1 MIDPNCRNRVHHLHK
16 GDSKGQMSRRKAV
29 PSTSEASTK
38 ASGRHVE
45 RRIDIRTVAASA
57 KVSVAT
63 VSRVINNIANVDP
76 VLSKRVWE
84 AISRLGY
91 IPNNQARA
99 LVSGRSRLLG
109 VIISDITNPFF
120 PELIQGFEEEAVAA
134 GYETLIGSTGYDLRR
149 MEVCVQR
156 MLERKVDGVAVMTF
170 GIEEP
175 LLERFALK
183 KIPMVFIDVA
193 PDKKGFSAIH
203 IDYDHGIHEA
213 VQHLAVLGHRR
224 IGFIAGPAGLHSAQ
238 AREQAF
244 RSAAASIGLDL
255 PKEYVY
261 IGDYTMEGGSRAAE
275 HILKLAQPPTA
286 IVCSNDMTAIGAMHA
301 ASRLGMKIPAD
312 LSLIGF
318 DDIGIARYML
328 PPLTT
333 VRMSGREI
341 ATSAVKT
348 LVASMKEGSEKTADE
363 TVITRLVVRQSTSI
377 PKGSLAGL
385 PKRRP
390 ARTKE

>member
-1 MIDPNCRNRVHHLHK
+1 
-16 GDSKGQMSRRKAV
+16 MSRRKAG
-29 PSTSEASTK
+29 PSANKESTK
-38 ASGRHVE
+38 SASRHVE

-76 VLSKRVWE
+76 ALSKRVWE
-84 AISRLGY
+84 AISKLGY

-149 MEVCVQR
+149 MEACVQR

-193 PDKKGFSAIH
+193 PEKKGFSAIH

-213 VQHLAVLGHRR
+213 VQHLAVLGHRS
-224 IGFIAGPAGLHSAQ
+224 IGFIAGPTGLHSAQ

-244 RSAAASIGLDL
+244 RSAVTSIGLDL
-255 PKEYVY
+255 PDEYVY
-261 IGDYTMEGGSRAAE
+261 VGDYTMEGGSKGAE
-275 HILKLAQPPTA
+275 HLLKLPGPPTA

-301 ASRLGMKIPAD
+301 VSRLGMKIPGD
-312 LSLIGF
+312 VSLIGF
-318 DDIGIARYML
+318 DDIGIARYVL

-341 ATSAVKT
+341 ATNAVRT
-348 LVASMKEGSEKTADE
+348 LIASLKEEDSRKAAYEAVT
-363 TVITRLVVRQSTSI
+363 TRLVVRQSTSI

-385 PKRRP
+385 SKRRP
-390 ARTKE
+390 ARSKK

>member
-1 MIDPNCRNRVHHLHK
+1 M
-16 GDSKGQMSRRKAV
+16 
-29 PSTSEASTK
+29 PSTNKRSTK
-38 ASGRHVE
+38 ASRGQVE

-84 AISRLGY
+84 AITKLGY

-109 VIISDITNPFF
+109 VIIFDITNPFF
-120 PELIQGFEEEAVAA
+120 PELIQGFEEEAVGA

-149 MEVCVQR
+149 MEICVQR

-175 LLERFALK
+175 LLERFTLK
-183 KIPMVFIDVA
+183 KIPMVFVDVA
-193 PDKKGFSAIH
+193 PEKKGFSAIR
-203 IDYDHGIHEA
+203 IDYDHGIYEA

-224 IGFIAGPAGLHSAQ
+224 IAFIAGPTGLHSAQ
-238 AREQAF
+238 ARKQAF
-244 RSAAASIGLDL
+244 SAAVASIGLEL
-255 PKEYVY
+255 PHEFVYV
-261 IGDYTMEGGSRAAE
+261 GDYTTEGGSRGAE
-275 HILKLAQPPTA
+275 HLLKLAQPPTA
-286 IVCSNDMTAIGAMHA
+286 IVCANDMTAIGAMHA
-301 ASRLGMKIPAD
+301 ASRLGMKIPDD
-312 LSLIGF
+312 LSLVGF

-341 ATSAVKT
+341 ASSAVKILIAT
-348 LVASMKEGSEKTADE
+348 LKKEDNDKVAYE
-363 TVITRLVVRQSTSI
+363 TVKTRLVVRQSTTI
-377 PKGSLAGL
+377 PKESRGGV
-385 PKRRP
+385 PKRRH
-390 ARTKE
+390 AKAK

>member
-1 MIDPNCRNRVHHLHK
+1 MKK
-16 GDSKGQMSRRKAV
+16 GSRR
-29 PSTSEASTK
+29 
-38 ASGRHVE
+38 ASGKHPE
-45 RRIDIRTVAASA
+45 RRVDIRTVAASA

-63 VSRVINNIANVDP
+63 VSRVMNNVANVDP
-76 VLSKRVWE
+76 VLSKRVWD
-84 AISRLGY
+84 AVAKLGY

-149 MEVCVQR
+149 METCVQR

-193 PDKKGFSAIH
+193 PAKKGFSAIH
-203 IDYDHGIHEA
+203 IDYEKGIHEA
-213 VQHLAVLGHRR
+213 VRHLAALGHRKV
-224 IGFIAGPAGLHSAQ
+224 GFIAGPGELHSAQ
-238 AREQAF
+238 ARKKAF
-244 RSAAASIGLDL
+244 CSAMSSIGPAPPDG
-255 PKEYVY
+255 YVY
-261 IGDYTMEGGSRAAE
+261 TGDHTMDGGSQGADCL
-275 HILKLAQPPTA
+275 LKLRNPPTA

-301 ASRLGMKIPAD
+301 ASRLGLKIPED
-312 LSLIGF
+312 VSLIGF
-318 DDIGIARYML
+318 DDIGIARFML

-341 ATSAVKT
+341 ATSAVRT
-348 LVASMKEGSEKTADE
+348 LIASLKGNESEKVDFE
-363 TVITRLVVRQSTSI
+363 TVTTRLVIRQSTAI
-377 PKGSLAGL
+377 PKLNLAG
-385 PKRRP
+385 
-390 ARTKE
+390 ARYARKKA

>member
-1 MIDPNCRNRVHHLHK
+1 
-16 GDSKGQMSRRKAV
+16 MSRRKV
-29 PSTSEASTK
+29 PPTNKAGMK
-38 ASGRHVE
+38 ASGAQVE

-84 AISRLGY
+84 AISKLGY

-134 GYETLIGSTGYDLRR
+134 GYETLVGSTGYDLRR

-193 PDKKGFSAIH
+193 PEKKGFSAIH

-224 IGFIAGPAGLHSAQ
+224 IAFIAGPTGLHSAQ
-238 AREQAF
+238 AREKAF
-244 RSAAASIGLDL
+244 RSAVASIGLEL
-255 PKEYVY
+255 PPEYVY
-261 IGDYTMEGGSRAAE
+261 VGDYTTEGGSRGAE
-275 HILKLAQPPTA
+275 HILKLDQPPTA

-301 ASRLGMKIPAD
+301 ASRLGMKIPDD
-312 LSLIGF
+312 LSLVGF

-341 ATSAVKT
+341 ATSAVRT
-348 LVASMKEGSEKTADE
+348 LIASLKGEESDKAPYEI
-363 TVITRLVVRQSTSI
+363 VRTRLVVRQSTSI

-385 PKRRP
+385 PSRRP
-390 ARTKE
+390 ARTSSSVR

>member
-1 MIDPNCRNRVHHLHK
+1 MK
-16 GDSKGQMSRRKAV
+16 
-29 PSTSEASTK
+29 K
-38 ASGRHVE
+38 ASARRSVGQPD
-45 RRIDIRTVAASA
+45 RRIDIRTVAATA

-63 VSRVINNIANVDP
+63 VSRVINSVPNVDP
-76 VLSKRVWE
+76 ALAKRVWD
-84 AISRLGY
+84 AIQKLGY

-99 LVSGRSRLLG
+99 LVSGRSRLFG

-134 GYETLIGSTGYDLRR
+134 GYETLIGSTNYDLRS
-149 MEVCVQR
+149 MEICVQR

-175 LLERFALK
+175 LLERLASK

-193 PDKKGFSAIH
+193 PAQKGFSAIR
-203 IDYDHGIHEA
+203 IDYENGIYEA

-224 IGFIAGPAGLHSAQ
+224 IGFISGPRGLHSANERQ
-238 AREQAF
+238 KAF
-244 RSAAASIGLDL
+244 RSALKTIGLTL
-255 PKEYVY
+255 PAEYVY
-261 IGDYTMEGGSRAAE
+261 VGDYTNEGGSSGAE
-275 HILKLAQPPTA
+275 HLLALPNPPTA

-301 ASRLGMKIPAD
+301 AARLGLRIPQD
-312 LSLIGF
+312 VSLIGF
-318 DDIGIARYML
+318 DDIRIARYML

-341 ATSAVKT
+341 AVSAVRT
-348 LVASMKEGSEKTADE
+348 LIANLKDDVLAKAPYQVVA
-363 TVITRLVVRQSTSI
+363 TRLVVRQSTAI

-385 PKRRP
+385 KAARP
-390 ARTKE
+390 ARSRS

>member
-1 MIDPNCRNRVHHLHK
+1 
-16 GDSKGQMSRRKAV
+16 MSRRKAV
-29 PSTSEASTK
+29 PSTNKVSTK
-38 ASGRHVE
+38 SSGKQTE

-63 VSRVINNIANVDP
+63 VSRVINNVANVDAA
-76 VLSKRVWE
+76 LSKRVWD
-84 AISRLGY
+84 AISKLGY

-183 KIPMVFIDVA
+183 NIPMVFIDVA
-193 PDKKGFSAIH
+193 PEKKGFSAIH
-203 IDYDHGIHEA
+203 IDYNHGIHEA
-213 VQHLAVLGHRR
+213 VQHLAVLGHRS
-224 IGFIAGPAGLHSAQ
+224 IGFIAGPTGLHSAQ
-238 AREQAF
+238 ERERAF

-255 PKEYVY
+255 PSEYVY
-261 IGDYTMEGGSRAAE
+261 VGDYTMEGGSRGAE
-275 HILKLAQPPTA
+275 HLLRLSAAPTA

-301 ASRLGMKIPAD
+301 ASRLGMKIPD
-312 LSLIGF
+312 DVSLIGF
-318 DDIGIARYML
+318 DDIGIARYVL

-341 ATSAVKT
+341 AINAVRTLIANLKEKDSRKT
-348 LVASMKEGSEKTADE
+348 TYEVVT
-363 TVITRLVVRQSTSI
+363 TRLVVRQSTSI

-385 PKRRP
+385 PKRKP
-390 ARTKE
+390 AKIKK